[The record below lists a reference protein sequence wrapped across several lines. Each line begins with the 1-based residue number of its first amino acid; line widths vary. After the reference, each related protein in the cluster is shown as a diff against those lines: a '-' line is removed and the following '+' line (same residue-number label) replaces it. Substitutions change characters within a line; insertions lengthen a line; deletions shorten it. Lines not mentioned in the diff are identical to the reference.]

1 MKIRLLSLACTV
13 LCTASVIG
21 FDASIYADE
30 SVPRA
35 RDLVALKA
43 YLVSLE
49 DMDDDQVDIG
59 RHVDHIEKYI
69 RMIERTPIHQRQEK
83 INQIKSIVEKSVAQK
98 KRLRNL
104 ERFERELSQN
114 RFLSGYQIRHF
125 IDRSKETIDD
135 MQLNQLRAEIQAL
148 EEKIERNGNLIPSYL
163 KAIQSFD
170 RLDQN
175 SRSYYAEQ
183 LASIWMNSKDLE
195 GQVIPFFEKIELEH
209 IKKGG
214 KPWKRM
220 DQEDKDEQKNPVLD
234 ESSNPDDI
242 EFERYLEGKA
252 MLTNSRRNDYL
263 NQIKALEGETKRRKI
278 EAIKKMITDEE
289 KRVNLQNKKNELKQ
303 TLHET
308 FQFLTVE
315 DFEKLVGAIE
325 SSKDEHQL
333 DKVRKQAS
341 QLNEEHRLFITSVEH
356 VSFKITQ
363 SHKISEKDKA
373 ILRQKLQNAQERSDS
388 IELAQIL
395 KEIETLELKGQKK
408 NPAINQGDKKKIK
421 TKVKLK
427 EPLLYSGWQGL
438 EGRSSYRDE
447 NLKLVKGQWKT
458 ISGSKYYFDEKG
470 NPKTGMI
477 TLMNKRFVI
486 DPHKGM
492 ITGWKK
498 ISNKWY
504 YLTPHGALSQ
514 QWSKIQGKWYYF
526 DENATMIRGW
536 RKIENKWYF
545 FEKSG
550 AMATGWKK
558 DKNKWY
564 YLEPSG
570 MMATGWK
577 RINQKWYYLESSGSM
592 VTGWKQINQK
602 WYYFES
608 SGAMATGWKKV
619 RRDWYYLESSGSMK
633 TGWKYYK
640 NQWYYLKKSGRM
652 AVGTLTINTT
662 QYHFD
667 LSGALKK

>member
-1 MKIRLLSLACTV
+1 
-13 LCTASVIG
+13 
-21 FDASIYADE
+21 
-30 SVPRA
+30 
-35 RDLVALKA
+35 
-43 YLVSLE
+43 
-49 DMDDDQVDIG
+49 
-59 RHVDHIEKYI
+59 
-69 RMIERTPIHQRQEK
+69 MIERTPIHQRQEK

-148 EEKIERNGNLIPSYL
+148 EEKIERNGNLIASYL

-220 DQEDKDEQKNPVLD
+220 DQKDKDEQKNPVLD

-242 EFERYLEGKA
+242 EFQRYLEGKA

-263 NQIKALEGETKRRKI
+263 SQIKALEGETKRRKI

-421 TKVKLK
+421 PKVKLK

-447 NLKLVKGQWKT
+447 NLKLVKVQWKT
-458 ISGSKYYFDEKG
+458 ISGSKYYF
-470 NPKTGMI
+470 
-477 TLMNKRFVI
+477 
-486 DPHKGM
+486 H
-492 ITGWKK
+492 
-498 ISNKWY
+498 
-504 YLTPHGALSQ
+504 
-514 QWSKIQGKWYYF
+514 
-526 DENATMIRGW
+526 ENATMIRGW

-577 RINQKWYYLESSGSM
+577 RINQKWYYLEPSGSM

-633 TGWKYYK
+633 TGWKHYK

-662 QYHFD
+662 QYHFFTITTMFPFFKEHPP
-667 LSGALKK
+667 LSFE